1 MSRRSNNKNENILF
15 LVIAIITI
23 YFVSVLIQFILD
35 NLDFIMN
42 LFLII
47 LGIGFIYA
55 ITKSYLHFDKVNRY
69 KRKVNRYKRTDYYKD
84 TLIPYNIIEN
94 NKGLQFEVEVF
105 NHLKKKFSNC
115 LLLTNLLIARKG
127 SINEYSEIDMIFF
140 HQTGLYVLELKNY
153 SGFVYGEL
161 NKEKWTVGYK
171 KDERRSSYE
180 FLNPISQN
188 KKHIEDLEKMT
199 KFEYINHVIFSDNT
213 EIDSYIDNVSNL
225 NNFIDM
231 ISKKETIYNLDELK
245 EAYEEIKRIN
255 TYEKLSKHLERIKF
269 NEQKYSHDQKK

>member
-1 MSRRSNNKNENILF
+1 LSRRSKNKNENILF
-15 LVIAIITI
+15 LVIAIIAI
-23 YFVSVLIQFILD
+23 YIISNLIQFITENRDTLL
-35 NLDFIMN
+35 NILFIIFSFVFM
-42 LFLII
+42 FLV
-47 LGIGFIYA
+47 F
-55 ITKSYLHFDKVNRY
+55 KFYLHFDKVNRY
-69 KRKVNRYKRTDYYKD
+69 KRTDYHKD
-84 TLIPYNIIEN
+84 TLISYNVIKN
-94 NKGLQFEVEVF
+94 NTGLQFEVEVF
-105 NHLKKKFSNC
+105 NQLKQKFSNC

-171 KDERRSSYE
+171 KDERRSYYE

-269 NEQKYSHDQKK
+269 NEQKFSHYQKK